1 MLLLALFIFLF
12 KIDSYNAC
20 NNHVGDPRKIVKDTF
35 LDKLPNWGPSFNI
48 SLDLKINSFTPKYGS
63 IL

>member
-1 MLLLALFIFLF
+1 MTLLVLFIFLF

-20 NNHVGDPRKIVKDTF
+20 NNHARKRKIVKDTF

-48 SLDLKINSFTPKYGS
+48 SLDLYIRSFTPKYGS